1 LVRTRSIESGVDGQL
16 LSAPGAFSVQ
26 IYRKIIVTRNNQ
38 PISTFTLRFYNNRIN
53 DWRFNST
60 IYKWFDGTSDLP
72 VILTENRLWNAS
84 VSFEPGRQ
92 IKREYTRAT
101 FKLMLNSPV
110 PEKGFIRVAFPD
122 SFEVS
127 EGITSSVEIWGKSM
141 SRQVLGFLDA
151 SEKQNNWSEP
161 IKDGIYDIDSCPT
174 EVKAC
179 PGKYRI
185 FDGALYRLFQESNSM
200 SFCHYGP
207 LIDNEY
213 TEKTFQMSNVTTL
226 LSMSLPANSE
236 LLLIIDKIR
245 TPERSQT
252 KEIFVVTGSDNIT
265 GIIHDSGAIP
275 SVQLGE
281 NALRN
286 ASIVLSTWV
295 AGSDDVSATF
305 QFRTVNRLSRT
316 SLIVVRLPLTDFL
329 IENGTNLVLYPELS
343 TSGVKMDTPNFG
355 NDYVNVTLKFH
366 SDGTDVICATEPWFC
381 PDGLLA
387 LKIGGFTNRRFTGPS
402 SRNIEIITRG
412 TKEDSLE
419 VLDRTDLTFKDS
431 QTQEKELIPSILKI
445 ESVMFPERVS
455 SVGKV
460 NVTFSVS
467 NSVPSESEIVMRFS
481 ASFQVSGDSRL
492 FLNGVNESIR
502 NITLKQGEATTSS
515 HATRHF
521 KDSLALPANNDGIL
535 EITIY
540 RQAGRHPILAKGDK
554 QTIVLTN
561 IRAPNFV
568 MTTVVEI
575 TTFRYEKFGRGM
587 AERVKCAIDS
597 VAVAANVLLPA
608 LLLPA
613 TIGGEGGGISLVLSS
628 STAGK
633 KVSLAVQMTTINKLD
648 TKGKIFIKFPD
659 DFDISGA
666 YAGPDEVPTTQE
678 RADCNEQLQCQS
690 NNTITWNVTSRLWT
704 VRSFTLDNKTSIN
717 YTYDGIGFDGDFNT
731 TVLIS
736 SDCSVSSFAA
746 CRKRVLSL
754 VRTDRSV
761 GSLNTQARYTLVE
774 CSSPR
779 LGECAKKCNA
789 ALNINA
795 NCTKLVSDTVWNK
808 TTIPGSQIPAG
819 QLLKIYIKGI
829 RTPRYSGSI
838 GRFSLYTA
846 LPTGVAVDGND
857 DIGVPAMLPE
867 LLSTPRLR
875 LEDSRAFTDTQVFVS
890 FSLTENPLDAGARIK
905 VTFPPGFLYL
915 DSEKRSQ
922 SVNLTANNQKWKE
935 DLVFTYLDDILSLTR
950 PMNGSNSG
958 TAVTSVSMVLKIKN
972 RRGGSGDSGQ
982 WKVETLFE
990 PYPGDWRTVE
1000 EFVFDSVPITTAN
1013 FQNASVSVFSR
1024 DGDRALNPQP
1034 IADQPLYV
1042 RFDLVLN
1049 QEIAYPDGKLI
1060 VTLGDG
1066 IILPKPP
1073 REVLVKFDCGS
1084 SQITPKI
1091 TCKSAQTQD
1100 TCSWFETATLLSDDG
1115 KELTLVRQQVIEDK
1129 FHPNVSF
1136 FSNIKS
1142 HFK

>member
-1 LVRTRSIESGVDGQL
+1 
-16 LSAPGAFSVQ
+16 
-26 IYRKIIVTRNNQ
+26 
-38 PISTFTLRFYNNRIN
+38 
-53 DWRFNST
+53 
-60 IYKWFDGTSDLP
+60 
-72 VILTENRLWNAS
+72 
-84 VSFEPGRQ
+84 
-92 IKREYTRAT
+92 
-101 FKLMLNSPV
+101 
-110 PEKGFIRVAFPD
+110 
-122 SFEVS
+122 
-127 EGITSSVEIWGKSM
+127 
-141 SRQVLGFLDA
+141 
-151 SEKQNNWSEP
+151 
-161 IKDGIYDIDSCPT
+161 
-174 EVKAC
+174 
-179 PGKYRI
+179 
-185 FDGALYRLFQESNSM
+185 M
-200 SFCHYGP
+200 SFWHYGP
-207 LIDNEY
+207 LIDNQY
-213 TEKTFQMSNVTTL
+213 TETTFKMSNVTTL
-226 LSMSLPANSE
+226 LAMSLPANSE
-236 LLLIIDKIR
+236 VLLIIDKIR
-245 TPERSQT
+245 TPERPQT
-252 KEIFVVTGSDNIT
+252 REFFVVTGSDNIT
-265 GIIHDSGAIP
+265 GIIHDSGVIP
-275 SVQLGE
+275 SVPLGE

-286 ASIVLSTWV
+286 VSIALSTWV

-316 SLIVVRLPLTDFL
+316 STIVVRLPLTDFL
-329 IENGTNLVLYPELS
+329 IENGKNLVLYPELS
-343 TSGVKMDTPNFG
+343 TSGVTMDTPNFG
-355 NDYVNVTLKFH
+355 DDYVNVTLNFH
-366 SDGTDVICATEPWFC
+366 GDGTNVICATEPWFC
-381 PDGLLA
+381 PDGLLV

-402 SRNIEIITRG
+402 TLNIEIITRG
-412 TKEDSLE
+412 TTEDRLE

-431 QTQEKELIPSILKI
+431 QTQEKELIPFLLKI
-445 ESVMFPERVS
+445 HSVTFPQRVS

-467 NSVPSESEIVMRFS
+467 NSVPSESEIVLRFS
-481 ASFQVSGDSRL
+481 ASFQVSEDSRL
-492 FLNGVNESIR
+492 FLNGVNE
-502 NITLKQGEATTSS
+502 NITLKQGETTTSS

-535 EITIY
+535 EIIIY
-540 RQAGRHPILAKGDK
+540 RQAGRHPILAKGDQ
-554 QTIVLTN
+554 QTFVLTN
-561 IRAPNFV
+561 VRAPNFV

-575 TTFRYEKFGRGM
+575 TTFRYEKFGRGIK
-587 AERVKCAIDS
+587 ERIKCAIDS

-613 TIGGEGGGISLVLSS
+613 TIGGEAGGGLSLVLSS

-633 KVSLAVQMTTINKLD
+633 KVSLAVQMTTINKID
-648 TKGKIFIKFPD
+648 TKGKFFIEFPD

-666 YAGPDEVPTTQE
+666 YAGPEEVPTTQE

-690 NNTITWNVTSRLWT
+690 NNTIAWNVTSRMWT
-704 VRSFTLDNKTSIN
+704 VGSFTLDNKTSIT
-717 YTYDGIGFDGDFNT
+717 YRYDGVGFDGDFKT
-731 TVLIS
+731 TVSIS

-761 GSLNTQARYTLVE
+761 GSLNTQARYTLVA

-789 ALNINA
+789 ALDINA
-795 NCTKLVSDTVWNK
+795 NCTKLVSDTVWDN

-829 RTPRYSGSI
+829 RTPSYSGPI

-857 DIGVPAMLPE
+857 DVGVPAMLPE

-922 SVNLTANNQKWKE
+922 SVNLTASNQKWKA
-935 DLVFTYLDDILSLTR
+935 DLEFTYSDNILSLTR
-950 PMNGSNSG
+950 PMNGFNNG
-958 TAVTSVSMVLKIKN
+958 TAVTSVSMALKVKN

-1000 EFVFDSVPITTAN
+1000 EFVFDSVKITTAN
-1013 FQNASVSVFSR
+1013 FQNASVSVFSL
-1024 DGDRALNPQP
+1024 DGERALNRQP
-1034 IADQPLYV
+1034 IADQPLSV
-1042 RFDLVLN
+1042 RFDVVLN

-1084 SQITPKI
+1084 SQITPKS
-1091 TCKSAQTQD
+1091 TCKSDQTQD

-1115 KELTLVRQQVIEDK
+1115 NELTLVRQQVIEDK
-1129 FHPNVSF
+1129 FHPNLSF
-1136 FSNIKS
+1136 FYRYKS
-1142 HFK
+1142 LF